1 MIVRGKEIKMEVVR
15 EVKMKLHIETDR
27 RKVEKDFDNLYDL
40 KIFMDNFFTEFANRR
55 SAKSTLRYVGP
66 ERRMRVG

>member
-1 MIVRGKEIKMEVVR
+1 MEAVR
-15 EVKMKLHIETDR
+15 EVKMTVYIETDK

-55 SAKSTLRYVGP
+55 SAKSAFRYVGP

>member
-1 MIVRGKEIKMEVVR
+1 MEAVR
-15 EVKMKLHIETDR
+15 EVKMTVYIETDK

-55 SAKSTLRYVGP
+55 SGTSTFRYVGP
-66 ERRMRVG
+66 ERRMQTG